1 MKVLLM
7 LLFEFDKVGC
17 PRTKAT
23 ECQCESI
30 KSISEAGQT
39 VSAMSV
45 LEHSDTVKGTIMFK
59 QQGEGPTLIVGKVTG
74 LEPGEHGFHV
84 HEFGDLSKGCESAG
98 GHYNPDG
105 TEHGNLEQ
113 GHVGDLGNVT
123 ANEDGIANI
132 SIIAERITLMGERS
146 IVGRAVVIHSKQD
159 DLGKGG
165 DDESLK
171 TGNAGDRLACG
182 VITLRENVQESV
194 TPGSRRPLKEAARI
208 QHAEDIVFWEGSK
221 GATRALQSLRNLDQ
235 GGHKQVTIKWDG
247 SPAIIFGRNAGGEF
261 ILTDKSGFTAKGYD
275 GRSKSAKELEQMFLN
290 RSGGKNRE
298 NPGYVKFAGNMKAI
312 FDEYE
317 RATPKDYVG
326 FFKGDL
332 LYFTT
337 PPVRDKNYVFKP
349 NIVEYAV
356 DVNSDLGKKIGASKT
371 GVVIHRQVQPD
382 GTETPLQDPDIF
394 VNSDVLVVP
403 PITAERA
410 PQVPH
415 AALNKLEQ
423 VIKKD
428 AAAIDSLL
436 DQNKLR
442 QMQMS
447 DFSNILY
454 AYTNSKVDTGLSGL
468 GSDFGKWLETAK
480 VSDKKKAKIAEYIN
494 DNKTGFSALWE
505 TVNTIMM
512 AKDQVIADI
521 DAQGGTVQQNI
532 GGQAGGEGYVLAH
545 PEGDIKLV
553 PRSTFSAANR
563 AVQR

>member
-1 MKVLLM
+1 MRLW
-7 LLFEFDKVGC
+7 E
-17 PRTKAT
+17 
-23 ECQCESI
+23 
-30 KSISEAGQT
+30 
-39 VSAMSV
+39 
-45 LEHSDTVKGTIMFK
+45 FK
-59 QQGEGPTLIVGKVTG
+59 QPVNRSLAEG
-74 LEPGEHGFHV
+74 
-84 HEFGDLSKGCESAG
+84 
-98 GHYNPDG
+98 
-105 TEHGNLEQ
+105 
-113 GHVGDLGNVT
+113 
-123 ANEDGIANI
+123 
-132 SIIAERITLMGERS
+132 
-146 IVGRAVVIHSKQD
+146 
-159 DLGKGG
+159 
-165 DDESLK
+165 
-171 TGNAGDRLACG
+171 
-182 VITLRENVQESV
+182 
-194 TPGSRRPLKEAARI
+194 ARI
-208 QHAEDIVFWEGSK
+208 QHAEDIVFWEGSA

-235 GGHKQVTIKWDG
+235 GGHKDVTIKWDG
-247 SPAIIFGRNAGGEF
+247 SPAVIFGRDANGEF

-275 GRSKSAKELEQMFLN
+275 GRSKSAGDLEQMFLN
-290 RSGGKNRE
+290 RSGGENRE

-317 RATPKDYVG
+317 RATPKDYQG

-337 PPVRDKNYVFKP
+337 PPVKENNYVFKP

-382 GTETPLQDPDIF
+382 GTETPLRDPDIF
-394 VNSDVLVVP
+394 LGNEVLVVP
-403 PITAERA
+403 PVTAERA

-447 DFSNILY
+447 DFSKILY

-468 GSDFGKWLETAK
+468 GSDFDKWLETAK

-494 DNKTGFSALWE
+494 SNQAGFSALWE

-563 AVQR
+563 AVKR

>member
-1 MKVLLM
+1 M
-7 LLFEFDKVGC
+7 
-17 PRTKAT
+17 R
-23 ECQCESI
+23 
-30 KSISEAGQT
+30 
-39 VSAMSV
+39 
-45 LEHSDTVKGTIMFK
+45 
-59 QQGEGPTLIVGKVTG
+59 
-74 LEPGEHGFHV
+74 
-84 HEFGDLSKGCESAG
+84 
-98 GHYNPDG
+98 
-105 TEHGNLEQ
+105 
-113 GHVGDLGNVT
+113 
-123 ANEDGIANI
+123 
-132 SIIAERITLMGERS
+132 
-146 IVGRAVVIHSKQD
+146 
-159 DLGKGG
+159 
-165 DDESLK
+165 
-171 TGNAGDRLACG
+171 
-182 VITLRENVQESV
+182 LREFTQ
-194 TPGSRRPLKEAARI
+194 PLTEAARI

-235 GGHKQVTIKWDG
+235 GGHKEVTIKWDG
-247 SPAIIFGRNAGGEF
+247 SPAIIFGRDAGGEF

-275 GRSKSAKELEQMFLN
+275 GRSKSAGDLEQMFLN

-298 NPGYVKFAGNMKAI
+298 NPGYVKFASSMKDI
-312 FDEYE
+312 FDKYE
-317 RATPKDYVG
+317 RATPKDYQG

-332 LYFTT
+332 LYVTT
-337 PPVRDKNYVFKP
+337 PPVKENNYVFKP

-382 GTETPLQDPDIF
+382 GTETPLKDPDIF
-394 VNSDVLVVP
+394 NSSEVLVVP

-494 DNKTGFSALWE
+494 DNTAGFSALWE

-521 DAQGGTVQQNI
+521 DAQGGTVKQSI

>member
-1 MKVLLM
+1 
-7 LLFEFDKVGC
+7 
-17 PRTKAT
+17 
-23 ECQCESI
+23 
-30 KSISEAGQT
+30 
-39 VSAMSV
+39 
-45 LEHSDTVKGTIMFK
+45 
-59 QQGEGPTLIVGKVTG
+59 
-74 LEPGEHGFHV
+74 
-84 HEFGDLSKGCESAG
+84 
-98 GHYNPDG
+98 
-105 TEHGNLEQ
+105 
-113 GHVGDLGNVT
+113 
-123 ANEDGIANI
+123 
-132 SIIAERITLMGERS
+132 
-146 IVGRAVVIHSKQD
+146 
-159 DLGKGG
+159 
-165 DDESLK
+165 
-171 TGNAGDRLACG
+171 
-182 VITLRENVQESV
+182 
-194 TPGSRRPLKEAARI
+194 
-208 QHAEDIVFWEGSK
+208 
-221 GATRALQSLRNLDQ
+221 
-235 GGHKQVTIKWDG
+235 
-247 SPAIIFGRNAGGEF
+247 
-261 ILTDKSGFTAKGYD
+261 
-275 GRSKSAKELEQMFLN
+275 MFLN
-290 RSGGKNRE
+290 RSGGENRE

-317 RATPKDYVG
+317 RATPKDYQG

-332 LYFTT
+332 LYFT
-337 PPVRDKNYVFKP
+337 PPDKRNGNYVFKP

-382 GTETPLQDPDIF
+382 GTETPLRDPDIF
-394 VNSDVLVVP
+394 LGNEVLVVP
-403 PITAERA
+403 PVTAERA

-447 DFSNILY
+447 DFSKILY

-494 DNKTGFSALWE
+494 SNQAGFSALWE

-563 AVQR
+563 AVKR